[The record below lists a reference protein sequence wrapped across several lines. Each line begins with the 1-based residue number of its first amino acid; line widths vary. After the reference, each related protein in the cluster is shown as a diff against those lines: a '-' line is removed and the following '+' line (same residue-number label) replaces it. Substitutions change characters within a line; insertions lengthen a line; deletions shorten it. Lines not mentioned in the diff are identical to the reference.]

1 MIIGKY
7 DKDYLTGLEFITF
20 PEMRFVINRV
30 LKTYLIEFDS
40 YGVDSE
46 NNIYRVY
53 MDQELYEGICSDE
66 ENIDMDCQLWL
77 RYNLP
82 HYEEVER
89 KVLSNDVYVPYN

>member
-30 LKTYLIEFDS
+30 LKTYLIEFGS
-40 YGVDSE
+40 YNVDWKTD
-46 NNIYRVY
+46 IYQVY
-53 MDQELYEGICSDE
+53 MASELFESIMEDE
-66 ENIDMDCQLWL
+66 EHVDVDCQLWL
-77 RYNLP
+77 KYNMP
-82 HYEEVER
+82 HYEEMER